1 MLDFVDKTFNQVSFP
16 VKMAVILSARLFA
29 VTTLGNDDFFA
40 RLPEFL
46 HKGFRIV
53 SFVGDQ
59 AIKNNAFNQITR
71 LAMVALLAAAQNK
84 TDSISQS
91 IDCQVN
97 LSRKA
102 AARTS

>member
-16 VKMAVILSARLFA
+16 VKMAVVFSARLFA
-29 VTTLGNDDFFA
+29 VATLRNNDFFA
-40 RLPEFL
+40 RSPECL
-46 HKGFRIV
+46 HKGFAIV
-53 SFVGDQ
+53 SFVGNQ
-59 AIKNNAFNQITR
+59 AIKNNAFNQIIC

-102 AARTS
+102 AA